1 MSTLSWRALLSE
13 AWRDCL
19 SGTARVGILTVLATA
34 LVGGVICADAFS
46 LRSVSVEAASFRVH
60 LGSVRVLQAQGSID
74 GATCEALSRIPGVRA
89 GAVRSVESGLSPLA
103 LPASSL
109 PLYEVTP
116 GTVSLLGT
124 TSADP
129 TGILLPEQVAE
140 ELGTSQGALL
150 PLVPLAHGQA
160 EVAGT
165 YPWDENDGRRP
176 GYAYAALAPVPAM
189 GTFDEC
195 WYESWPHSDDV
206 DALVRST
213 LVGSDDQNAQV
224 LAMNPTRGT
233 TFDAAGQLRHRPTW
247 WAWIAAS
254 TIGVVVGASTTW
266 WRRLEIA
273 SALHAGFRTSDTT
286 FLQLCEAVSWV
297 GCAFVLTSAICLTI
311 LSGAPPSDRS
321 DLMRLV
327 ATEGICAASW
337 TLIGV
342 VIASTTIRERQLF
355 AFFKGR

>member
-19 SGTARVGILTVLATA
+19 SGTARVGILTILATA
-34 LVGGVICADAFS
+34 LVGGIICADAFS
-46 LRSVSVEAASFRVH
+46 LRSVSVEAASFRAH

-89 GAVRSVESGLSPLA
+89 GAVRSVENGLSPLA

-124 TSADP
+124 TTADP

-140 ELGTSQGALL
+140 DLGTTQGTFL
-150 PLVPLAHGQA
+150 PLAHGQA

-165 YPWDENDGRRP
+165 YPWDEKDGRRP
-176 GYAYAALAPVPAM
+176 GYAYAALAPVPAT

-233 TFDAAGQLRHRPTW
+233 AFDAAGQLRHRPTW

-254 TIGVVVGASTTW
+254 AIGAALGAAATW

-273 SALHAGFRTSDTT
+273 SALHAGLRRSDTT
-286 FLQLCEAVSWV
+286 VLQLFEAVAWV
-297 GCAFVLTSAICLTI
+297 GGAFVLTSGICLTI
-311 LSGAPPSDRS
+311 LSGAALGDRF
-321 DLMRLV
+321 DLMRLG
-327 ATEGICAASW
+327 ATEGVCAASW

-342 VIASTTIRERQLF
+342 AITSIAIREHQLF

>member
-34 LVGGVICADAFS
+34 LVGGAICADAFA
-46 LRSVSVEAASFRVH
+46 LRSLSVEAASFRAH
-60 LGSVRVLQAQGSID
+60 LGSVRVLQSQGGID
-74 GATCEALSRIPGVRA
+74 GATCDALSRIPGVRA

-124 TSADP
+124 TTADP

-140 ELGTSQGALL
+140 DLGTTQGALL
-150 PLVPLAHGQA
+150 PLAHGQA

-233 TFDAAGQLRHRPTW
+233 TFDAAGRLRQRPTW
-247 WAWIAAS
+247 LAWIAAS
-254 TIGVVVGASTTW
+254 AIGAALGAAATW

-273 SALHAGFRTSDTT
+273 SALHAGLRTSDTT
-286 FLQLCEAVSWV
+286 VLQLFEAVAWV
-297 GCAFVLTSAICLTI
+297 GGAFILTSGICLTI
-311 LSGAPPSDRS
+311 LSGAAPDDRS
-321 DLMRLV
+321 DLIRLV
-327 ATEGICAASW
+327 TAEGICAASW

-342 VIASTTIRERQLF
+342 VIASMTIRERQLF
-355 AFFKGR
+355 TFFKGR

>member
-1 MSTLSWRALLSE
+1 M
-13 AWRDCL
+13 
-19 SGTARVGILTVLATA
+19 
-34 LVGGVICADAFS
+34 
-46 LRSVSVEAASFRVH
+46 
-60 LGSVRVLQAQGSID
+60 
-74 GATCEALSRIPGVRA
+74 RA

-124 TSADP
+124 TTADP

-140 ELGTSQGALL
+140 DLGTPQGAFL
-150 PLVPLAHGQA
+150 PLADGQA

-176 GYAYAALAPVPAM
+176 GYAYAALAPVPAT

-206 DALVRST
+206 DALVRSA

-224 LAMNPTRGT
+224 LAMNPSRGT
-233 TFDAAGQLRHRPTW
+233 TFDAAGRLRQRPTW

-254 TIGVVVGASTTW
+254 AIGAATGAAATW

-273 SALHAGFRTSDTT
+273 SALHAGLRTSDTT
-286 FLQLCEAVSWV
+286 VLQLFEAVAWV
-297 GCAFVLTSAICLTI
+297 GGACILTSGICLTI
-311 LSGAPPSDRS
+311 LSGAAPGDRS

-327 ATEGICAASW
+327 ATEGVCAASW

-342 VIASTTIRERQLF
+342 VIASMTIRERQLF

>member
-1 MSTLSWRALLSE
+1 MSAFSWRALLSE

-60 LGSVRVLQAQGSID
+60 LGSVRVLQAQGGID
-74 GATCEALSRIPGVRA
+74 GAACEALSRIPGVRA

-109 PLYEVTP
+109 PLYEATP
-116 GTVSLLGT
+116 GIASLLGT
-124 TSADP
+124 TTADP
-129 TGILLPEQVAE
+129 TGILLPERVAE
-140 ELGTSQGALL
+140 DLGTTQGAIL
-150 PLVPLAHGQA
+150 PLTHGQA

-206 DALVRST
+206 DALARST

-233 TFDAAGQLRHRPTW
+233 TFDAAGRLTHRPTW
-247 WAWIAAS
+247 WVWIAAS
-254 TIGVVVGASTTW
+254 AIGLTLGAAATW

-273 SALHAGFRTSDTT
+273 SALHAGLRTSDTT
-286 FLQLCEAVSWV
+286 FLQLVEAVAWV
-297 GCAFVLTSAICLTI
+297 GGACIVASGICLTI
-311 LSGAPPSDRS
+311 LSGAAPGDRA

-327 ATEGICAASW
+327 GAEGLCAASW
-337 TLIGV
+337 TLIG
-342 VIASTTIRERQLF
+342 IAITAMSIRERHLF
-355 AFFKGR
+355 IFFKGR

>member
-34 LVGGVICADAFS
+34 LVGGIICADAFS

-74 GATCEALSRIPGVRA
+74 GATCDALSRIPGVRA

-124 TSADP
+124 TTADP

-140 ELGTSQGALL
+140 DLGTTQGTLL
-150 PLVPLAHGQA
+150 PLAHGQA

-176 GYAYAALAPVPAM
+176 GCLGALNPRWKRRPERPGPGHEPYARDDFRRGGATATETDLVGVDRSKHNRCCPRGRCHMVASPRDRLGSARWAPHVGCDGPPTVRGCGM
-189 GTFDEC
+189 GGRRMR
-195 WYESWPHSDDV
+195 PHLRHMPHDPERSGARGSLRSHPLGRNRGCLCRVV
-206 DALVRST
+206 DAHRCRDCRH
-213 LVGSDDQNAQV
+213 DD
-224 LAMNPTRGT
+224 PR
-233 TFDAAGQLRHRPTW
+233 
-247 WAWIAAS
+247 
-254 TIGVVVGASTTW
+254 
-266 WRRLEIA
+266 A
-273 SALHAGFRTSDTT
+273 SAVH
-286 FLQLCEAVSWV
+286 
-297 GCAFVLTSAICLTI
+297 VL
-311 LSGAPPSDRS
+311 
-321 DLMRLV
+321 
-327 ATEGICAASW
+327 
-337 TLIGV
+337 
-342 VIASTTIRERQLF
+342 
-355 AFFKGR
+355 

>member
-34 LVGGVICADAFS
+34 LVGGIICADAFS

-74 GATCEALSRIPGVRA
+74 GATCDALSRIPGVRA

-116 GTVSLLGT
+116 GTVSLLGAT
-124 TSADP
+124 TADP

-140 ELGTSQGALL
+140 DLGTTQGALL
-150 PLVPLAHGQA
+150 PLAHGQA

-176 GYAYAALAPVPAM
+176 GYAYAALAPVPAT

-206 DALVRST
+206 DALARSA

-233 TFDAAGQLRHRPTW
+233 AFDAAGQLRQRPTW
-247 WAWIAAS
+247 WAWIAAIA
-254 TIGVVVGASTTW
+254 IGATLGAAATW

-273 SALHAGFRTSDTT
+273 SALHAGLRTSDTT
-286 FLQLCEAVSWV
+286 VLQLFEAVASV
-297 GCAFVLTSAICLTI
+297 GGAFVLTSGICLMI
-311 LSGAPPSDRS
+311 LSGAAPGDRS

-327 ATEGICAASW
+327 ATEGVCAASW
-337 TLIGV
+337 MLIGV
-342 VIASTTIRERQLF
+342 VIATLMIRERQLF
-355 AFFKGR
+355 TFFKGR